1 MSLRLYP
8 EGYIVNRIA
17 SRYRN

>member
-8 EGYIVNRIA
+8 EGYVVNRIA